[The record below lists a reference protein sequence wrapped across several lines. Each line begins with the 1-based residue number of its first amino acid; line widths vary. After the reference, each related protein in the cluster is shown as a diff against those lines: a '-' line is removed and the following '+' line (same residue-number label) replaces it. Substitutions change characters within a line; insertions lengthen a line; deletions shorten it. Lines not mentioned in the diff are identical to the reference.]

1 MATTKPTFRNAT
13 GDVLAAPRYN
23 FSDVKVPPYKYI
35 TGDFYAQ
42 ENTLDGQGTGVYIYE
57 TLGFTDVSSG
67 SDPDAGDIVY
77 DYTLAE
83 VVPEAG
89 IPVAEKGA
97 ALGVA
102 TLDANMQLVTSQL
115 PDLAITDVFVVANQA
130 EMLALSSADTGDVA
144 IRTDINKTFIL
155 SADDASVLSNWKD
168 LLTSPTI
175 TGNLIPNR
183 IAYATGSYVL
193 GDDSGLAY
201 DPTNAKVVVNRVGYN
216 AYTTAQRNALTAA
229 AGDQIYNSTT
239 GRMEVYDGGAWHG
252 RVRLD
257 GDTMTGDLTVTKG
270 TGTATGKV
278 SNVLN
283 VNTTTQAT
291 TGTSE
296 QVLATY
302 TLPANTLNVNG
313 KAVRVTVWGTSAANS
328 NPKVYRIYLGS
339 TIVAGSTN
347 NVSGTKWM
355 AVATIVRTGASAE
368 VSNAF
373 TQHGATGWVD
383 HIALSENTATD
394 LAITMKATTAT
405 ATGDLTFQ
413 GMIVEALN

>member
-1 MATTKPTFRNAT
+1 MRR
-13 GDVLAAPRYN
+13 LAALLLAALPAAAQISIPAAPCSMTDGSCAGGSSASYATLT
-23 FSDVKVPPYKYI
+23 PPATCTTAGMLPI
-35 TGDFYAQ
+35 F
-42 ENTLDGQGTGVYIYE
+42 
-57 TLGFTDVSSG
+57 LGSPLALG
-67 SDPDAGDIVY
+67 CDAGITY
-77 DYTLAE
+77 D
-83 VVPEAG
+83 
-89 IPVAEKGA
+89 
-97 ALGVA
+97 A
-102 TLDANMQLVTSQL
+102 TNKKLVL
-115 PDLAITDVFVVANQA
+115 
-130 EMLALSSADTGDVA
+130 
-144 IRTDINKTFIL
+144 
-155 SADDASVLSNWKD
+155 
-168 LLTSPTI
+168 
-175 TGNLIPNR
+175 NR
-183 IAYATGSYVL
+183 I
-193 GDDSGLAY
+193 
-201 DPTNAKVVVNRVGYN
+201 GYN
-216 AYTTAQRNALTAA
+216 PYTTAQRDALTATA
-229 AGDQIYNSTT
+229 ADGIYNSTT
-239 GRMEVYDGGAWHG
+239 GRWEIYDGGAWHG

-328 NPKVYRIYLGS
+328 NSKVYRIYLGS

>member
-1 MATTKPTFRNAT
+1 MRR
-13 GDVLAAPRYN
+13 LAALLLAALPAAAQISIPAAPCSMTDGSCAGGSSASYATLT
-23 FSDVKVPPYKYI
+23 PPATCTTAGMLPI
-35 TGDFYAQ
+35 F
-42 ENTLDGQGTGVYIYE
+42 
-57 TLGFTDVSSG
+57 LGSPLALG
-67 SDPDAGDIVY
+67 CDAGITY
-77 DYTLAE
+77 D
-83 VVPEAG
+83 
-89 IPVAEKGA
+89 
-97 ALGVA
+97 A
-102 TLDANMQLVTSQL
+102 TNKKLVL
-115 PDLAITDVFVVANQA
+115 
-130 EMLALSSADTGDVA
+130 
-144 IRTDINKTFIL
+144 
-155 SADDASVLSNWKD
+155 
-168 LLTSPTI
+168 
-175 TGNLIPNR
+175 NR
-183 IAYATGSYVL
+183 I
-193 GDDSGLAY
+193 
-201 DPTNAKVVVNRVGYN
+201 GYN
-216 AYTTAQRNALTAA
+216 PYTTAQRDALTATA
-229 AGDQIYNSTT
+229 ADGIYNSTT
-239 GRMEVYDGGAWHG
+239 GRWEIYDGGAWHG

-347 NVSGTKWM
+347 NVSGWKWM

>member
-1 MATTKPTFRNAT
+1 MRR
-13 GDVLAAPRYN
+13 LAALLLAALPAAAQISIPAAPCSMTDGSCAGSSSASYATLT
-23 FSDVKVPPYKYI
+23 PPATCTTAGMLPI
-35 TGDFYAQ
+35 F
-42 ENTLDGQGTGVYIYE
+42 
-57 TLGFTDVSSG
+57 LGSPLALG
-67 SDPDAGDIVY
+67 CDAGITY
-77 DYTLAE
+77 D
-83 VVPEAG
+83 
-89 IPVAEKGA
+89 
-97 ALGVA
+97 A
-102 TLDANMQLVTSQL
+102 TNKKLVL
-115 PDLAITDVFVVANQA
+115 
-130 EMLALSSADTGDVA
+130 
-144 IRTDINKTFIL
+144 
-155 SADDASVLSNWKD
+155 
-168 LLTSPTI
+168 
-175 TGNLIPNR
+175 NR
-183 IAYATGSYVL
+183 I
-193 GDDSGLAY
+193 
-201 DPTNAKVVVNRVGYN
+201 GYN
-216 AYTTAQRNALTAA
+216 PYTTAQRDALTATA
-229 AGDQIYNSTT
+229 ADGIYNSTT
-239 GRMEVYDGGAWHG
+239 GRWEIYDGGAWHG

-347 NVSGTKWM
+347 NVSGWKWM

>member
-1 MATTKPTFRNAT
+1 MRR
-13 GDVLAAPRYN
+13 LAALLLAALPAAAQISIPAAPCSMTDGSCAGGSSASYATLT
-23 FSDVKVPPYKYI
+23 PPATCTTAGMLPI
-35 TGDFYAQ
+35 F
-42 ENTLDGQGTGVYIYE
+42 
-57 TLGFTDVSSG
+57 LGSPLALG
-67 SDPDAGDIVY
+67 CDAGITY
-77 DYTLAE
+77 D
-83 VVPEAG
+83 
-89 IPVAEKGA
+89 
-97 ALGVA
+97 A
-102 TLDANMQLVTSQL
+102 TNKKLVL
-115 PDLAITDVFVVANQA
+115 
-130 EMLALSSADTGDVA
+130 
-144 IRTDINKTFIL
+144 
-155 SADDASVLSNWKD
+155 
-168 LLTSPTI
+168 
-175 TGNLIPNR
+175 NR
-183 IAYATGSYVL
+183 I
-193 GDDSGLAY
+193 
-201 DPTNAKVVVNRVGYN
+201 GYN
-216 AYTTAQRNALTAA
+216 PYTTAQRDALTATA
-229 AGDQIYNSTT
+229 ADGIYNSTT
-239 GRMEVYDGGAWHG
+239 GRWEIYDGGAWHG

-328 NPKVYRIYLGS
+328 NSKVYRIYLGS

-373 TQHGATGWVD
+373 TEHGATGWVD

>member
-1 MATTKPTFRNAT
+1 MRR
-13 GDVLAAPRYN
+13 LAALLLAALPAAAQISIPAAPCSMTDGSCAGGSSASYATLT
-23 FSDVKVPPYKYI
+23 PPATCTTAGMLPI
-35 TGDFYAQ
+35 F
-42 ENTLDGQGTGVYIYE
+42 
-57 TLGFTDVSSG
+57 LGSPLALG
-67 SDPDAGDIVY
+67 CDAGITY
-77 DYTLAE
+77 D
-83 VVPEAG
+83 
-89 IPVAEKGA
+89 
-97 ALGVA
+97 A
-102 TLDANMQLVTSQL
+102 TNKKLVL
-115 PDLAITDVFVVANQA
+115 
-130 EMLALSSADTGDVA
+130 
-144 IRTDINKTFIL
+144 
-155 SADDASVLSNWKD
+155 
-168 LLTSPTI
+168 
-175 TGNLIPNR
+175 NR
-183 IAYATGSYVL
+183 I
-193 GDDSGLAY
+193 
-201 DPTNAKVVVNRVGYN
+201 GYN
-216 AYTTAQRNALTAA
+216 PYTTAQRDALTATA
-229 AGDQIYNSTT
+229 ADGIYNSTT
-239 GRMEVYDGGAWHG
+239 GRWEIYDGGAWHG

-373 TQHGATGWVD
+373 TEHGATGWVD

>member
-1 MATTKPTFRNAT
+1 MRR
-13 GDVLAAPRYN
+13 LAALLLAALPAAAQISIPAAPCSMTDGSCAGGSSASYATLT
-23 FSDVKVPPYKYI
+23 PPATCTTAGMLPI
-35 TGDFYAQ
+35 F
-42 ENTLDGQGTGVYIYE
+42 
-57 TLGFTDVSSG
+57 LGSPLALG
-67 SDPDAGDIVY
+67 CDAGITY
-77 DYTLAE
+77 D
-83 VVPEAG
+83 
-89 IPVAEKGA
+89 
-97 ALGVA
+97 A
-102 TLDANMQLVTSQL
+102 TNKKLVL
-115 PDLAITDVFVVANQA
+115 
-130 EMLALSSADTGDVA
+130 
-144 IRTDINKTFIL
+144 
-155 SADDASVLSNWKD
+155 
-168 LLTSPTI
+168 
-175 TGNLIPNR
+175 NR
-183 IAYATGSYVL
+183 I
-193 GDDSGLAY
+193 
-201 DPTNAKVVVNRVGYN
+201 GYN
-216 AYTTAQRNALTAA
+216 PYTTAQRDALTATA
-229 AGDQIYNSTT
+229 ADGIYNSTT
-239 GRMEVYDGGAWHG
+239 GRWEIYDGGAWHG

-313 KAVRVTVWGTSAANS
+313 KVVRVTVWGTSAANS

-373 TQHGATGWVD
+373 TEHGATGWVD

>member
-1 MATTKPTFRNAT
+1 MRR
-13 GDVLAAPRYN
+13 LAALLLAALPAAAQISIPAAPCSMTDGSCAGGSSASYATLT
-23 FSDVKVPPYKYI
+23 PPATCTTAGMLPI
-35 TGDFYAQ
+35 F
-42 ENTLDGQGTGVYIYE
+42 
-57 TLGFTDVSSG
+57 LGSPLALG
-67 SDPDAGDIVY
+67 CDAGITY
-77 DYTLAE
+77 D
-83 VVPEAG
+83 
-89 IPVAEKGA
+89 
-97 ALGVA
+97 A
-102 TLDANMQLVTSQL
+102 TNKKLVL
-115 PDLAITDVFVVANQA
+115 
-130 EMLALSSADTGDVA
+130 
-144 IRTDINKTFIL
+144 
-155 SADDASVLSNWKD
+155 
-168 LLTSPTI
+168 
-175 TGNLIPNR
+175 NR
-183 IAYATGSYVL
+183 I
-193 GDDSGLAY
+193 
-201 DPTNAKVVVNRVGYN
+201 GYN
-216 AYTTAQRNALTAA
+216 PYTTAQRDALTATA
-229 AGDQIYNSTT
+229 ADGIYNSTT
-239 GRMEVYDGGAWHG
+239 GRWEIYDGGAWHG

>member
-1 MATTKPTFRNAT
+1 
-13 GDVLAAPRYN
+13 
-23 FSDVKVPPYKYI
+23 
-35 TGDFYAQ
+35 
-42 ENTLDGQGTGVYIYE
+42 
-57 TLGFTDVSSG
+57 
-67 SDPDAGDIVY
+67 
-77 DYTLAE
+77 
-83 VVPEAG
+83 
-89 IPVAEKGA
+89 
-97 ALGVA
+97 
-102 TLDANMQLVTSQL
+102 
-115 PDLAITDVFVVANQA
+115 
-130 EMLALSSADTGDVA
+130 
-144 IRTDINKTFIL
+144 
-155 SADDASVLSNWKD
+155 
-168 LLTSPTI
+168 
-175 TGNLIPNR
+175 
-183 IAYATGSYVL
+183 
-193 GDDSGLAY
+193 
-201 DPTNAKVVVNRVGYN
+201 
-216 AYTTAQRNALTAA
+216 
-229 AGDQIYNSTT
+229 
-239 GRMEVYDGGAWHG
+239 MEVYDGGAWHG

-313 KAVRVTVWGTSAANS
+313 KVVRVTVWGTSAANS

-347 NVSGTKWM
+347 NVSGWKWM